1 MNTRLFIENREIEL
15 DETVQFAI
23 TKQFEDLSNP
33 TIIINDWS
41 KTVSIPFTARN
52 NAIFGY
58 IYNPDRLIVSGT
70 SDTLTGI
77 YFDPYKKLDM
87 RLQYGDNVIMVGYAK
102 MNEVKMEGTKSTY
115 EITLFGQLGKIFQ
128 ELKKI
133 SPIKTQV
140 DEDKYYIG
148 NVFEHRIINKD
159 IVKECWNNEPDLSVF
174 LKYAKTSD
182 IIGFCPTDLGIT
194 ENFDCNSIITNGA
207 VNRIS
212 EYKVQC
218 SDGETRTLEDAYKAR
233 NYDISPLI
241 KDGLTQQQ
249 MGQFRSYLLTPYIYT
264 HRLFEI
270 LKNKCKELTDY
281 DLRIDEEW
289 TSKNPYYNNSVMFL
303 ERLPIK
309 EDVGYYGDCVYCD
322 WNPSKTY
329 YTLGQESP
337 IYIWDVIQQEPIA
350 ELKKG
355 PTRYGTELSFNLPE
369 HDTVTLALEL
379 PLRLDITL
387 NAYDNQLFNLSKDT
401 KFVIDTILTGQNGYT
416 ETLKNNLYAED
427 TDLTPSDSLSD
438 NNQFLAGVDMRT
450 FVNQGGFLITL
461 PIYCVMNRAKFG
473 EKVTIRIKPRFE
485 GNTSEPLRDMKT
497 GNTYAG
503 ISRSLRPQ
511 GNRDGKATGKL
522 YNTVLNFRS
531 DCEFKFGD
539 LWNAEYNFFDC
550 ILNYT
555 KIHRL
560 GWLVDDNE
568 RTITIK
574 PLSKILKEELNYI
587 PDITNKFDFSSS
599 HSIKPIYF
607 ENYGVK
613 FNYNDSKTDLNEL
626 YKERHGVNYGEYRIL
641 GVYNFNNNIKNLFD
655 GVNVAIEEQLNTI
668 TFNDLVKYAETNFNP
683 GLQAVVQGKFKGNTY
698 VCSREKNKETSI
710 FGAYMLYLGNITNDS
725 SIIPKLY
732 VTDDSYNELA
742 NAVYTY
748 HNTFSADEEVTKLP
762 YITNFYDIGYV
773 LGYDEHTGDEIIDH
787 RAVMSTYSVPA
798 TVFFNLPGARDVYH
812 SLYDIFWDKY
822 IDGELLNQQTKLITG
837 NLRITTID
845 FERLKNHR
853 FVTYGNQLCIL
864 NKISDFDLDNGKYRC
879 ELLTVNNID
888 NYTDTSYYG
897 WITNNSGYGYY
908 LDNDRRS
915 GMTHRFFYSES
926 DTHTLK
932 IECSNKLVQPT
943 ITRVGNTNYWDVTI
957 PETSISF
964 FQITLYY
971 EYKIGGAT
979 YMSEI
984 NTTTF
989 GYRGME
995 DNRTMF
1001 DK

>member
-1 MNTRLFIENREIEL
+1 MTRLFIENREIEL

-33 TIIINDWS
+33 TTIINDWS

-52 NAIFGY
+52 NAIFGH

-70 SDTLTGI
+70 SDKLTGI
-77 YFDPYKKLDM
+77 YFNPYKKLDM
-87 RLQYGDNVIMVGYAK
+87 RLQLGDDVLMVGYAK
-102 MNEVKMEGTKSTY
+102 MNEVKQNNGKGTY
-115 EITLFGQLGKIFQ
+115 ELTLFGQLGKIFQ

-148 NVFEHRIINKD
+148 NVFEHRVINKD

-194 ENFDCNSIITNGA
+194 ENFDCNSIIANGA
-207 VNRIS
+207 VNRIG
-212 EYKVQC
+212 EYKVLC

-270 LKNKCKELTDY
+270 LINKCKELTDY

-309 EDVGYYGDCVYCD
+309 EDIGYYGDCVYCD

-337 IYIWDVIQQEPIA
+337 VYIWDVIQQEPIA

-355 PTRYGTELSFNLPE
+355 TTRYGTELSFNLPE

-387 NAYDNQLFNLSKDT
+387 SAYDNQLFNLSKDT
-401 KFVIDTILTGQNGYT
+401 KFVIDTILTGNNGYT
-416 ETLKNNLYAED
+416 ETLKNTLYAED
-427 TDLTPSDSLSD
+427 TDLTPSDGLND

-503 ISRSLRPQ
+503 INRSLRPQ

-531 DCEFKFGD
+531 DCEFNFGD

-587 PDITNKFDFSSS
+587 PNITNKFDFSSS

-626 YKERHGVNYGEYRIL
+626 YKERHGVNYGEYRII
-641 GVYNFNNNIKNLFD
+641 GAYNFNNNIKNLFN
-655 GVNVAIEEQLNTI
+655 GVNVAVEEQLNII
-668 TFNDLVKYAETNFNP
+668 TFNDLVKYAESNLNP

-732 VTDDSYNELA
+732 VTDDSYNEIA

-773 LGYDEHTGDEIIDH
+773 LGYDEHTGDEIIEH
-787 RAVMSTYSVPA
+787 RAVMSTYNVPA
-798 TVFFNLPGARDVYH
+798 TVFFNLPRAREVYH

-822 IDGELLNQQTKLITG
+822 IEGELLNPQTKLITG
-837 NLRITTID
+837 NLRITPTD
-845 FERLKNHR
+845 FEILKNHR

-864 NKISDFDLDNGKYRC
+864 NKISDFDLDNGKSRC

-897 WITNNSGYGYY
+897 WITNYSGYGYY
-908 LDNDRRS
+908 IDDDRRS
-915 GMTHRFFYSES
+915 GMTHRFFYSKS

-932 IECSNKLVQPT
+932 IECSNTLVQPT

-971 EYKIGGAT
+971 EYKIGGYT
-979 YMSEI
+979 YMSEV

-995 DNRTMF
+995 DN
-1001 DK
+1001 

>member
-1 MNTRLFIENREIEL
+1 MNTRLFIENKEIEL

-33 TIIINDWS
+33 TTIINDWS
-41 KTVSIPFTARN
+41 KTVSIPFTAQN
-52 NAIFGY
+52 NAIFGH

-87 RLQYGDNVIMVGYAK
+87 RLQFGDDVIMVGYAK

-128 ELKKI
+128 ELKKL

-140 DEDKYYIG
+140 DDDKYYIG
-148 NVFEHRIINKD
+148 NAFEHCIINKD

-174 LKYAKTSD
+174 LKYAKTRD

-207 VNRIS
+207 VTKIN
-212 EYKVQC
+212 EYKVIC

-241 KDGLTQQQ
+241 KNGLTQQQ

-270 LKNKCKELTDY
+270 LINKCKELTDY

-329 YTLGQESP
+329 YTLGKESP
-337 IYIWDVIQQEPIA
+337 VYIWNVIQQEPIA
-350 ELKKG
+350 ELKNG
-355 PTRYGTELSFNLPE
+355 PTRYGTELSFNIPE

-387 NAYDNQLFNLSKDT
+387 SAYDNQLFNLSKDT

-416 ETLKNNLYAED
+416 ETLKNTLYAED
-427 TDLTPSDSLSD
+427 TDLTPSDSLND

-450 FVNQGGFLITL
+450 FVNQGGFLLTL

-497 GNTYAG
+497 GKTYAG
-503 ISRSLRPQ
+503 ITRSLRPQ
-511 GNRDGKATGKL
+511 GNKDGKATGKL
-522 YNTVLNFRS
+522 YNIVLNFRS
-531 DCEFKFGD
+531 DCEFNFGD

-560 GWLVDDNE
+560 GWLVDDTE

-613 FNYNDSKTDLNEL
+613 FNYNDNKTDLNEL
-626 YKERHGVNYGEYRIL
+626 YRERHGVNYGEYRIL
-641 GVYNFNNNIKNLFD
+641 GAYNFNNNIKNLFD
-655 GVNVAIEEQLNTI
+655 GVNVAVEEQLNII
-668 TFNDLVKYAETNFNP
+668 TFNDLVKYAKTNLNP

-698 VCSREKNKETSI
+698 VCSREKDEETSI

-773 LGYDEHTGDEIIDH
+773 LGYDEHGDEIIDH

-798 TVFFNLPGARDVYH
+798 TVFFNLPRAREVYH
-812 SLYDIFWDKY
+812 SLYDIFWNKY
-822 IDGELLNQQTKLITG
+822 IEGELLNQQTKLITG
-837 NLRITTID
+837 NLKITPID
-845 FERLKNHR
+845 FEILKNHR

-864 NKISDFDLDNGKYRC
+864 NKISDFDFECGKSRC

-908 LDNDRRS
+908 LDDDRRS

-932 IECSNKLVQPT
+932 VECSNTLVKPT

-957 PETSISF
+957 PDTSISF

-979 YMSEI
+979 YMSEV

-995 DNRTMF
+995 DN
-1001 DK
+1001 